1 MLDNVLIGLD
11 MDVYKREKVKET
23 VNVNGKNSSLYDG
36 EQLTKKKKKKDI
48 LIRKT
53 IICNV
58 CNSMTCVDHK

>member
-36 EQLTKKKKKKDI
+36 EQLTKKKKKKRHSD
-48 LIRKT
+48 
-53 IICNV
+53 
-58 CNSMTCVDHK
+58 